1 MRQRFSMHANRRIQ
15 SALIS
20 VYHKEGLEPIAE
32 QLIALGVRVF
42 STGGTAAYLQQL
54 GVDVEEVADLT
65 GYPSIL
71 GGRVKTLHPKVHGG
85 ILARRGQAT
94 DVAELEQYDIPPIDL
109 VIVDLYPFEET
120 VARGATEAEIIEKID
135 IGGIALIR
143 AAAKNFADV
152 CIVPAQRYFEELA
165 NLLSEQEGAI
175 TLEQRKAFAAAAFDV
190 SSHYDSHIFSYLN
203 PREDALKISYSTAK
217 ELRYGENPHQR
228 AWYFGDLEAQFDQL
242 NGKALSY
249 NNLVDIDGALALVDE
264 FEDPFFA
271 VIKHTNPCGCAIG
284 ADGLDAWRKAL
295 AGDPVSAFGGILVY
309 NGTVDAAMAE
319 EIHPLFFEVLV
330 APDFSPEALEIL
342 AQKKKRILLKRK
354 ATPQPSTL
362 HKSAVGGILVQEVDR
377 AQTGSEELEYK
388 TSRTPTTEE
397 LADALFG
404 ERVGKHLKSNAIAIV
419 KDKQLIGSGIG
430 QTSRIDALKQAIA
443 KATDKGFDLK
453 GAVLIS
459 DAFFPF
465 ADSVTLAHQ
474 HGIEVVLEPG
484 GSVRDDETINY
495 CENHNMCLIF
505 TGLRHFK
512 H

>member
-1 MRQRFSMHANRRIQ
+1 MSSHKKIQ

-20 VYHKEGLEPIAE
+20 VFHKEGLEPLVE
-32 QLIALGVRVF
+32 QLRAWDVQVY
-42 STGGTAAYLQQL
+42 STGGTAAYLRNL
-54 GVDVEEVADLT
+54 GVEIREVAELT

-85 ILARRGQAT
+85 ILARRGVPE
-94 DVAELEQYDIPPIDL
+94 DVAELDLYEIPPIDL
-109 VIVDLYPFEET
+109 VVVDLYPFEDT
-120 VARGATEAEIIEKID
+120 VAQGAEEAEIIEKID

-143 AAAKNFADV
+143 AAAKNFKDV
-152 CIVPAQRYFEELA
+152 CIVPSRQHFG
-165 NLLSEQEGAI
+165 SI
-175 TLEQRKAFAAAAFDV
+175 TQILRDQQGEVSLEQRKEFAASAFEV
-190 SSHYDSHIFSYLN
+190 SSHYDSHIFSYLST
-203 PREDALKISYSTAK
+203 REDALKISYSQAR

-228 AWYFGDLEAQFDQL
+228 AWYFGDLGAQFDQL

-264 FEDPFFA
+264 FDGVPFFA

-284 ADGLDAWRKAL
+284 EDGITAWRKAL
-295 AGDPVSAFGGILVY
+295 AGDPVSAFGGILAF
-309 NGTVDAAMAE
+309 NGTVDKALAE
-319 EIHPLFFEVLV
+319 EIHPLFFEVLI
-330 APDFSPEALEIL
+330 ARDFTEEGL
-342 AQKKKRILLKRK
+342 AVLSQKKKRILLKRK
-354 ATPQPSTL
+354 GSPQTSRL
-362 HKSAVGGILVQEVDR
+362 VKSAVGGML
-377 AQTGSEELEYK
+377 AQQPDAAYATAESLIVKSSRQPTPRELD
-388 TSRTPTTEE
+388 
-397 LADALFG
+397 DALFG

-419 KDKQLIGSGIG
+419 KNQQLIGSGVG

-443 KATDKGFDLK
+443 KAEDKGFDLK
-453 GAVLIS
+453 GSVLIS

-465 ADSVTLAHQ
+465 ADSVELAHQ
-474 HGIEVVLEPG
+474 KGIEVVLEPG